1 VSTADAIRTE
11 IDGPIGWLVVDRP
24 EARGAMTRAMWEALP
39 TRLNELASAEG
50 VRLVVIRGSG
60 GYFIAGAD
68 ITEFQE
74 YRSDP
79 ELARKYDEGSSGTLQ
94 ALERLA
100 VPSVAMIDGPC
111 VGGGSLIAFGCDLRV
126 ASDRAFL
133 AIPAGRLG
141 LAYPHHGLER
151 LVAVVGEARAL
162 DLILTGRRI
171 GGAEA
176 LSLGLVQRCFP
187 AEHLEAETR
196 LLAGDIAK
204 MAPKALLYARLA
216 TRRRLTGILSRE
228 EIDSLVADCF
238 ASDDYREGVAA
249 FLEKRDP
256 IFRGR

>member
-1 VSTADAIRTE
+1 MSTAEAIRTE
-11 IDGPIGWLVVDRP
+11 IDGPIGWLTVDRP
-24 EARGAMTRAMWEALP
+24 EARGAMTRAMWEAMPVKLE
-39 TRLNELASAEG
+39 ELACSEG
-50 VRLVVIRGSG
+50 VRLIVIRGTAG
-60 GYFIAGAD
+60 FFIAGAD
-68 ITEFQE
+68 ITEFKE

-79 ELARKYDEGSSGTLQ
+79 ALARKYDEGSTGTLN

-100 VPSVAMIDGPC
+100 VPSIAMIDGPC

-171 GGAEA
+171 GGPEA

-187 AEHLEAETR
+187 AGHLETETR
-196 LLAGDIAK
+196 LLGADIAK
-204 MAPKALLYARLA
+204 MAPKALRYARLA

-238 ASDDYREGVAA
+238 SSEDYQEGVAA
-249 FLEKRDP
+249 FLEKREP
-256 IFRGR
+256 VFRGR

>member
-1 VSTADAIRTE
+1 MSTAESIRTE
-11 IDGPIGWLVVDRP
+11 IDGPIGWLTVDRP
-24 EARGAMTRAMWEALP
+24 EARGAMTRAMWEAMPVKLE
-39 TRLNELASAEG
+39 ELASTEG
-50 VRLVVIRGSG
+50 VRLVVIRGTAG
-60 GYFIAGAD
+60 FFIAGAD
-68 ITEFQE
+68 ITEFKQ

-79 ELARKYDEGSSGTLQ
+79 ALARKYDEGSTGTLN

-100 VPSVAMIDGPC
+100 VPSIAMIDGPC

-171 GGAEA
+171 GGPEA

-187 AEHLEAETR
+187 ADHLEAETR
-196 LLAGDIAK
+196 LLGADIAK
-204 MAPKALLYARLA
+204 MAPKALRYARLA
-216 TRRRLTGILSRE
+216 ARRRLTGILSRE

-238 ASDDYREGVAA
+238 ASEDYQEGVAA
-249 FLEKRDP
+249 FLEKREP
-256 IFRGR
+256 VFRGR